1 MSPTVRWILAIV
13 TFVLGLAIA
22 AFVVFGGAF
31 STVACVAVP
40 PDWVYY
46 VVILVGIL
54 IVVAAAFTSLQI
66 VRGRRP
72 LMVLA
77 PVLIGA
83 VLTCVGLVAYYTL
96 LGQYC

>member
-1 MSPTVRWILAIV
+1 MSPTVRWIVAILA
-13 TFVLGLAIA
+13 FLLGLALA

-31 STVACVAVP
+31 STVACVGVP

-54 IVVAAAFTSLQI
+54 IVVAAAFTSVQI
-66 VRGRRP
+66 IQRRRP
-72 LMVLA
+72 IIVLA
-77 PVLIGA
+77 PVLFGA
-83 VLTCVGLVAYYTL
+83 VLSCIGLVAYYTL